1 MDNRRDIGEVI
12 KDRLSHAEKS
22 PKNLSWNQIEE
33 QLNKKEQ
40 DAFIFKKRHL
50 VALLLLFITSG
61 YIIYYNYPASTFNN
75 SKYELNDDEI
85 ISIKKPINNVNE
97 SIVKIPNNDSE
108 ETNFRNTFSKSK
120 KTNTKENSATI
131 KPFIKKALVKASS
144 NFKTD
149 DTKVDSAN
157 NTSEKKITKKP
168 TKDIT
173 PRIQTKEI
181 KSEKIYPIE
190 KQNEDIV
197 EVLKTE
203 KSISK
208 DKDTIIYMHPEKE
221 NLTNNPIKKRIA
233 VSIHITPSYLF
244 ANHINE
250 SLISSIIGSNHNKN
264 GNLSLNYGVSLNYKL
279 NDKAAL
285 RFGYDRASVK
295 FEEKNIASTSILYAA
310 SSLGID
316 LSGDAQNQL
325 ETSEF
330 SNLKQQINYNK
341 ASLGLLYK
349 ISNKK
354 LTTSIIGDLGFLYQ
368 EKNQLILKTDNK
380 SSNLGKNENI
390 LRGNISFDLGLNL
403 SYPIFKK
410 IHLFIEPQIEYQIIT
425 NDNLET
431 NLNPIIF
438 NLKTGL
444 LLDLQ
449 K

>member
-22 PKNLSWNQIEE
+22 PKNLSWNQIEK

-40 DAFIFKKRHL
+40 DTFIFKKRHL

-61 YIIYYNYPASTFNN
+61 YIIYYNYPSSTFNN

-85 ISIKKPINNVNE
+85 ISIKKTINNINE
-97 SIVKIPNNDSE
+97 SIVEIPNNDSE
-108 ETNFRNTFSKSK
+108 ETNFRNPISKSK
-120 KTNTKENSATI
+120 KTNTKGNPIIT
-131 KPFIKKALVKASS
+131 KPFNKKSILKASS
-144 NFKTD
+144 NPKIEDKKAGNT
-149 DTKVDSAN
+149 N
-157 NTSEKKITKKP
+157 NAYQKISIKKP
-168 TKDIT
+168 LKDNT
-173 PRIQTKEI
+173 PIIQTKEI
-181 KSEKIYPIE
+181 KSEKTYTIE

-208 DKDTIIYMHPEKE
+208 DKDTTLYMQPEKE
-221 NLTNNPIKKRIA
+221 NLIDQSIKKRIA
-233 VSIHITPSYLF
+233 ISIHITPSYLF
-244 ANHINE
+244 TNHINK
-250 SLISSIIGSNHNKN
+250 SLISNLIGPNRNKN
-264 GNLSLNYGVSLNYKL
+264 GNLSLNYGASLNYKP
-279 NDKAAL
+279 NDKTTF
-285 RFGYDRASVK
+285 RFGYDRISMK
-295 FEEKNIASTSILYAA
+295 FQEKNIVSTSILYAA

-316 LSGDAQNQL
+316 LSRDAQNQL

-330 SNLKQQINYNK
+330 SNLTQQINYHK
-341 ASLGLLYK
+341 ASLGFLYN

-354 LTTSIIGDLGFLYQ
+354 LATSIIGDLGFLYQ
-368 EKNQLILKTDNK
+368 EKNQLTLEIDNE

-403 SYPIFKK
+403 SYPLSKK

-438 NLKTGL
+438 NLKTGF